1 MKKLLIIQPVHDKAM
16 EVLKDRPDI
25 AAELVMDDSEE
36 NLLRHIAD
44 ADAMTVRM
52 TELSERLLSAAPRL
66 RVISRHG
73 VGYDNIPVDFCT
85 SRGIPVTLVGPVNSI
100 SVAEHTLF
108 LMLSVARLGVD
119 MDSAV
124 REGRFSARGKVRYV
138 ELYGKTL
145 LVIGYGNIGRRVAER
160 AKAIGLKIC
169 VYDPHL
175 TGSLD
180 DGMTLIE
187 NLDDGLHRADVVTL
201 HVPLTAE
208 TKGMIGARELSLL
221 PPKAIVLN
229 ASRGGLLDEAALLE
243 AVRSGA
249 LHGAGLDTFE
259 QEPLPADSP
268 LIGERRIVLSPHS
281 ASLTEETLIAMGMK
295 TIENALAGI
304 DGTLDPDL
312 VVNRQVM
319 GKPPQSLS

>member
-1 MKKLLIIQPVHDKAM
+1 MG
-16 EVLKDRPDI
+16 
-25 AAELVMDDSEE
+25 
-36 NLLRHIAD
+36 
-44 ADAMTVRM
+44 
-52 TELSERLLSAAPRL
+52 
-66 RVISRHG
+66 G

-85 SRGIPVTLVGPVNSI
+85 SHGIPVTLVGPVNSI

-108 LMLSVARLGVD
+108 LMLSVARLGVE
-119 MDSAV
+119 MDSAI

-160 AKAIGLKIC
+160 AKAIGLNIC

-187 NLDDGLHRADVVTL
+187 DLDDGLRRADVVTL

-304 DGTLDPDL
+304 DGTLDPNL
-312 VVNRQVM
+312 VVNRQVLEI
-319 GKPPQSLS
+319 PPQSPS

>member
-66 RVISRHG
+66 KVISRHG

-108 LMLSVARLGVD
+108 LMLSVARLGVE

-124 REGRFSARGKVRYV
+124 REGLFSARGKVRYV
-138 ELYGKTL
+138 ELHGKTL

-160 AKAIGLKIC
+160 AKAIGLNIS

-180 DGMTLIE
+180 EGMTLIE
-187 NLDDGLHRADVVTL
+187 DLDDGLRRADVVTL

-312 VVNRQVM
+312 VVNRQVLETSA
-319 GKPPQSLS
+319 QSPS

>member
-16 EVLKDRPDI
+16 EVLKDRPDVT
-25 AAELVMDDSEE
+25 AELVMDDSEE
-36 NLLRHIAD
+36 NLLRHITD
-44 ADAMTVRM
+44 ADAVTVRM

-85 SRGIPVTLVGPVNSI
+85 SRGIPVTLVGPVNSV

-108 LMLSVARLGVD
+108 LMLSVARLGVE

-138 ELYGKTL
+138 ELHGKTL

-160 AKAIGLKIC
+160 AKAIGLNIC

-180 DGMTLIE
+180 DGMTFIE
-187 NLDDGLHRADVVTL
+187 DLDDGLRQADVVTL

-259 QEPLPADSP
+259 QEPLPGDSP
-268 LIGERRIVLSPHS
+268 LIGEKRIVLSPHS
-281 ASLTEETLIAMGMK
+281 ASLTEETLIAMGLK

-312 VVNRQVM
+312 VVNRQVLET
-319 GKPPQSLS
+319 PPQSPS

>member
-25 AAELVMDDSEE
+25 TAELIMDDSEE

-66 RVISRHG
+66 KVISRHG

-108 LMLSVARLGVD
+108 LMLSVARLGVE

-160 AKAIGLKIC
+160 AKAIGLNIC

-180 DGMTLIE
+180 DGMTFIE
-187 NLDDGLHRADVVTL
+187 DLDDGLRRADVITL

-259 QEPLPADSP
+259 QEPLPGDSP
-268 LIGERRIVLSPHS
+268 LIGEKRIVLSPHS

-304 DGTLDPDL
+304 DGSLDPDL
-312 VVNRQVM
+312 VVNRQVLETS
-319 GKPPQSLS
+319 PQSPS

>member
-66 RVISRHG
+66 KVISRHG

-85 SRGIPVTLVGPVNSI
+85 SHGIPVTLVGPVNSI

-108 LMLSVARLGVD
+108 LMLSVARLGVE
-119 MDSAV
+119 MDSAI

-160 AKAIGLKIC
+160 AKAIGLNIC

-187 NLDDGLHRADVVTL
+187 DLDDGLRRADVVTL

-304 DGTLDPDL
+304 DGTLDPNL
-312 VVNRQVM
+312 VVNRQVLET
-319 GKPPQSLS
+319 PSQSPS

>member
-66 RVISRHG
+66 KVISRHG

-108 LMLSVARLGVD
+108 LMLSVARLGVE

-124 REGRFSARGKVRYV
+124 REGLFSARGKVRYV
-138 ELYGKTL
+138 ELHGKTL

-160 AKAIGLKIC
+160 AKAIGLNIC

-180 DGMTLIE
+180 EGMTLIE
-187 NLDDGLHRADVVTL
+187 DLDDGLRRADVVTL

-312 VVNRQVM
+312 VVNRQVLETSA
-319 GKPPQSLS
+319 QSPS

>member
-66 RVISRHG
+66 KVISRHG

-108 LMLSVARLGVD
+108 LMLSVARLGVE

-160 AKAIGLKIC
+160 AKAIGLNIC

-187 NLDDGLHRADVVTL
+187 DLDDGLRRADVVTL

-208 TKGMIGARELSLL
+208 TKGMIGARELSQL

-259 QEPLPADSP
+259 QEPLPGDSP
-268 LIGERRIVLSPHS
+268 LIGEKRIVLSPHS
-281 ASLTEETLIAMGMK
+281 ASLTEDTLIAMGMK

-304 DGTLDPDL
+304 DGTLDPNL
-312 VVNRQVM
+312 VVNRQVLEI
-319 GKPPQSLS
+319 PPQSPS

>member
-66 RVISRHG
+66 KVISRHG

-108 LMLSVARLGVD
+108 LMLSVARLGVE

-160 AKAIGLKIC
+160 AKAIGLNIC

-187 NLDDGLHRADVVTL
+187 DLDDGLRRADVVTL

-221 PPKAIVLN
+221 PSKAIVLN

-295 TIENALAGI
+295 TIENALAGL
-304 DGTLDPDL
+304 DGTLDPNL
-312 VVNRQVM
+312 VVNRQVLET
-319 GKPPQSLS
+319 PSQSPS

>member
-66 RVISRHG
+66 KVISRHG

-85 SRGIPVTLVGPVNSI
+85 SHGIPVTLVGPVNSI

-108 LMLSVARLGVD
+108 LMLSVARLGVE
-119 MDSAV
+119 MDSAI

-160 AKAIGLKIC
+160 AKAIGLNIC

-187 NLDDGLHRADVVTL
+187 DLDDGLRRADVVTL

-208 TKGMIGARELSLL
+208 TKGIIGARELSLL

-295 TIENALAGI
+295 TIENALAGL
-304 DGTLDPDL
+304 DGTLDPNL
-312 VVNRQVM
+312 VVNRQVLET
-319 GKPPQSLS
+319 PSQSPS

>member
-16 EVLKDRPDI
+16 EVLKDRPDVT
-25 AAELVMDDSEE
+25 AELVMDDSEE
-36 NLLRHIAD
+36 NLLRHITD
-44 ADAMTVRM
+44 ADAVTVRM

-66 RVISRHG
+66 KVISRHG

-85 SRGIPVTLVGPVNSI
+85 SRGIPVTLVGPVNSV

-108 LMLSVARLGVD
+108 LMLSVARLGVE

-138 ELYGKTL
+138 ELHGKTL

-160 AKAIGLKIC
+160 AKAIGLNIC

-180 DGMTLIE
+180 DGMTFIE
-187 NLDDGLHRADVVTL
+187 DLDDGLRQADVVTL

-259 QEPLPADSP
+259 QEPLPGHSP
-268 LIGERRIVLSPHS
+268 LIGEKRIVLSPHS
-281 ASLTEETLIAMGMK
+281 ASLTEETLIAMGLK

-312 VVNRQVM
+312 VVNRQVLET
-319 GKPPQSLS
+319 PPQSPS

>member
-52 TELSERLLSAAPRL
+52 TELSERLLTAAPRL
-66 RVISRHG
+66 KVISRHG

-160 AKAIGLKIC
+160 AKAIGLNIC

-180 DGMTLIE
+180 DGMTLIDDL
-187 NLDDGLHRADVVTL
+187 NDGLRRADVVTL

-208 TKGMIGARELSLL
+208 TRGMIGARELSLL

-268 LIGERRIVLSPHS
+268 LIGEKRIVLSPHS
-281 ASLTEETLIAMGMK
+281 ASLTEDTLIAMGMK

-304 DGTLDPDL
+304 DGTLDPNL
-312 VVNRQVM
+312 VVNRQVLET
-319 GKPPQSLS
+319 PPQSPS

>member
-52 TELSERLLSAAPRL
+52 TELSKRLLSAAPRL
-66 RVISRHG
+66 KVISRHG

-85 SRGIPVTLVGPVNSI
+85 SHGIPVTLVGPVNSI

-108 LMLSVARLGVD
+108 LMLSVARLGVE
-119 MDSAV
+119 MDSAI

-160 AKAIGLKIC
+160 AKAIGLNIC

-187 NLDDGLHRADVVTL
+187 DLDDGLRRADVVTL

-312 VVNRQVM
+312 VVNRQVLET
-319 GKPPQSLS
+319 PPQSPS